1 MKIKKFSNYL
11 NEAVDNDIQK
21 KMKEPFLTVKI
32 GILELIN
39 NSIEKEE
46 ERTEKEIKKIAK
58 KVSNKSTD
66 NIKINGFIEDNE
78 IQNFYLKYKN
88 EIDELLQEE
97 DYFNTPPNQ
106 NAVYGLY
113 DFMIDGTKKAFDS
126 LCAKIVEELG

>member
-11 NEAVDNDIQK
+11 NEAVDNSIQK
-21 KMKEPFLTVKI
+21 KLKEPYLTVKI
-32 GILELIN
+32 GVLELIN

-46 ERTEKEIKKIAK
+46 NKTEKGIKKIANK
-58 KVSNKSTD
+58 ISDKSTD
-66 NIKINGFIEDNE
+66 DVKINGFIEDND

-97 DYFNTPPNQ
+97 KYFDTPPNQ
-106 NAVYGLY
+106 NSVYGLY

-126 LCAKIVEELG
+126 LCTMIIKELG